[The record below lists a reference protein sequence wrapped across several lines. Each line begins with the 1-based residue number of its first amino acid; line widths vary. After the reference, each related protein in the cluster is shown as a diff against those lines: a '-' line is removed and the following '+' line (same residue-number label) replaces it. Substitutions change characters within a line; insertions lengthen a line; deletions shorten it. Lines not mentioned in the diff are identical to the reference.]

1 MKTQNNI
8 WDRKEFMKKYTSIQK
23 NMSKFESY
31 SLDITVW
38 LVNPVNDDRDLLG
51 DVFAAR
57 ISIPF

>member
-1 MKTQNNI
+1 
-8 WDRKEFMKKYTSIQK
+8 MKKYISIQK